1 MRRGWALKMKK
12 HLPNLAA
19 LLIVA
24 SAFCT
29 PAIAQEPLGLY
40 LGAAAGSA
48 DVRADAHFADTLND
62 ISRTATGWK
71 AMVGIRPL
79 PIVGAEFEYVDFG
92 DSNYRQSDSVPTTTT
107 GNVRSRAETL
117 FGLLYAPIPVPFLDV
132 FAKAGAARLQTKLH
146 GFLSPVFCPNSTV
159 DPGCPF
165 FSGSA
170 STTDFAYGAGVQLKF
185 SALALRAE
193 YERINSGLGAPD
205 LLSLG
210 VTWTF

>member
-1 MRRGWALKMKK
+1 MRTSLKK
-12 HLPNLAA
+12 LLLNPAT

-24 SAFCT
+24 RAFWT

-40 LGAAAGSA
+40 VGAAAGSA
-48 DVRADAHFADTLND
+48 DVRADARLTATPYD

-71 AMVGIRPL
+71 AMLGIRPL

-92 DSNYRQSDSVPTTTT
+92 DPNYRQSDGAPTTTT
-107 GNVRSRAETL
+107 GNVRSRTETL

-132 FAKAGAARLQTKLH
+132 FAKAGAARLQTKVH
-146 GFLSPVFCPNSTV
+146 YEISPLFCPLSTV

-165 FSGSA
+165 FSTSA
-170 STTDFAYGAGVQLKF
+170 SSTDFAYGAGVQLKF
-185 SALALRAE
+185 SALAVRAE

-210 VTWTF
+210 LTWTF